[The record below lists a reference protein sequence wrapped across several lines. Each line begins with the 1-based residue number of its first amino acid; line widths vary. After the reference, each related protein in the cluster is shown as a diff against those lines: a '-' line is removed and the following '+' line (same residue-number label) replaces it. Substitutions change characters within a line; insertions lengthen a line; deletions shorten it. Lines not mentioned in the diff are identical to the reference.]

1 MGARK
6 AFGAKLRE
14 AGRVLREKDV
24 GEGGGIVGI
33 VDDEES
39 EDDGGDD

>member
-14 AGRVLREKDV
+14 AGRVLKETRASEDGGVV
-24 GEGGGIVGI
+24 GVIS
-33 VDDEES
+33 DEES
-39 EDDGGDD
+39 EDDGDD

>member
-14 AGRVLREKDV
+14 AGRILLEKEAK
-24 GEGGGIVGI
+24 EGGGIVG
-33 VDDEES
+33 VASDDEES
-39 EDDGGDD
+39 GDEADE